1 MSLTNTRGGIE
12 QYKRNGVQGAIE
24 NATPHR
30 LIQML
35 MEGVLGKITS
45 AKGFMQQGE
54 VTKKGEHISW
64 AISIID
70 GLRLSLDKS
79 VGGEIA
85 QNLDDLYDYMS
96 RRLVEA
102 NAHNKIE
109 YLDEVMG
116 LMVEVKS
123 GWDAISQDVINE
135 HARQKEQQ
143 PELTRVSNNG

>member
-1 MSLTNTRGGIE
+1 MSLTNTRGAIE
-12 QYKRNGVQGAIE
+12 QYKKAGVHGAIE
-24 NATPHR
+24 SATPHR

-35 MEGVLGKITS
+35 MEGVLSKLTA
-45 AKGFMQQGE
+45 AKGFMERGE
-54 VTKKGEHISW
+54 VPRKGEQIGW

-79 VGGEIA
+79 VGGGIA
-85 QNLDDLYDYMS
+85 QNLDDLYEYIG

-102 NAHNKIE
+102 NYYNKTE

-116 LMVEVKS
+116 LMTEIKS

-135 HARQKEQQ
+135 HAQKKEQQ
-143 PELTRVSNNG
+143 PDLTRVSGSG

>member
-1 MSLTNTRGGIE
+1 MSLTNTRSGVD

-35 MEGVLGKITS
+35 MEGALGKMIS
-45 AKGFMQQGE
+45 AKGFMQKGE
-54 VTKKGEHISW
+54 VAKKGEHISW

-85 QNLDDLYDYMS
+85 QNLDELYDYMN
-96 RRLVEA
+96 RRLVDA
-102 NAHNKIE
+102 NLHNNVE

-116 LMVEVKS
+116 LLTEIRS
-123 GWDAISQDVINE
+123 GWDAISQEIISE
-135 HARQKEQQ
+135 HAQQKEQQ
-143 PELTRVSNNG
+143 PELTRVSNSG